1 MKLLQSPKVIGEIDY
16 SRMAEILPL
25 KAWRYAEALTPKME
39 ELTAPLFDV
48 VSTRQRQLLYE
59 NPLNSIHLSVPQG
72 NNPSQNALETLIKW
86 KSEGVIQQDTLPGIY
101 VYYQY
106 FRLPGEHDERC
117 RKGFITQIKAYD
129 WSEEVILRHEN
140 TIVSA
145 VNDRIDLLKTTQI
158 QASPTHGLYE
168 DKDEQLE
175 YYMDEAI
182 SNPLYE
188 LEDYQGVREVMG
200 IIQNPEIIKHFLKV
214 LKDKQVILAD
224 GHHRIEGAIEYRKSM
239 RGKLPDKKWK
249 GYDYHLMYLTN
260 TSGNHLKI
268 LPTHR
273 LYYGLELTHVDCL
286 GKIQEWFQ
294 VKKFADPEE
303 LGAYAFH
310 KPHTFGLVMGEES
323 YTLQLKSEMM
333 DQLNV
338 HLPESIR
345 QLDLSVLHEVLFGRI
360 LGIPV
365 AEQRNSDQIF
375 YERNFSKCIQQVR
388 SGQASF
394 AIITRELELE
404 QVLEV
409 CRSGQVMPQ
418 KSTYFYPKALGGLLF
433 ASIKQDEFDFEY
445 ESFL

>member
-1 MKLLQSPKVIGEIDY
+1 
-16 SRMAEILPL
+16 MAEILPL
-25 KAWRYAEALTPKME
+25 RAWRYAKSLTPKIE

-48 VSTRQRQLLYE
+48 VSTRQRQVLYE
-59 NPLNSIHLSVPQG
+59 NPLNSIHLAVPQG
-72 NNPSQNALETLIKW
+72 EDPSQNALEILNKW
-86 KSEGVIQQDTLPGIY
+86 KSEGIIQQDLRPGFY

-106 FRLPGEHDERC
+106 FRLSGEHDLRC
-117 RKGFITQIKAYD
+117 RKGFIAQIKAYD

-145 VNDRIDLLKTTQI
+145 VNDRIDLLETTQI

-168 DKDEQLE
+168 DRDEQLE
-175 YYMDEAI
+175 RYMDEAI
-182 SNPLYE
+182 ANPLYE
-188 LEDYQGVREVMG
+188 LEDYQGVREVMAVIQDPK
-200 IIQNPEIIKHFLKV
+200 IISHFLKV
-214 LKDKQVILAD
+214 LKEKQVILAD
-224 GHHRIEGAIEYRKSM
+224 GHHRLEGAIEYRKSM
-239 RGKLPDKKWK
+239 LGKLPEKQWK

-273 LYYGLELTHVDCL
+273 LFYGLELSAEVLL
-286 GKIQEWFQ
+286 GKIKEWFE

-323 YTLQLKSEMM
+323 YTLQLKAGKLGGINL
-333 DQLNV
+333 D
-338 HLPESIR
+338 LPESIR
-345 QLDLSVLHEVLFGRI
+345 LLDLTVLHELLFERI
-360 LGIPV
+360 LAIPV
-365 AEQRNSDQIF
+365 VDQRSSDQIA
-375 YERNFSKCIQQVR
+375 YERNFSRCIHEVR
-388 SGQASF
+388 SRKASF

-409 CRSGQVMPQ
+409 CRSGEVMPQ

-433 ASIKQDEFDFEY
+433 ASIKQDEFDFDYGAFFE
-445 ESFL
+445 